1 MKFYCENKDRL
12 LVEEQAL
19 LQSSVY
25 GSVKKD
31 LASQSQNGSLHLDH
45 KEETVSAFRDELLD
59 AFDEVGLVLTLR
71 EVLTE

>member
-1 MKFYCENKDRL
+1 MKFYCEKKDRHF
-12 LVEEQAL
+12 VEEQAL
-19 LQSSVY
+19 LQCSLY

-31 LASQSQNGSLHLDH
+31 LASQSQKGSLHLGH

-71 EVLTE
+71 EVLRE